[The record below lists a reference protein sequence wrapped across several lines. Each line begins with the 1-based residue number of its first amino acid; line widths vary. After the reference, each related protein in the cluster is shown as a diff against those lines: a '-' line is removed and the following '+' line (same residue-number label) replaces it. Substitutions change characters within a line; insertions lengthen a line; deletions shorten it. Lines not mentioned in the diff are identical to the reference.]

1 MMNACVIMHN
11 MMIESEHGD
20 PDATDMTLESQGP
33 LAEVNQEVSDEFGA
47 FSSVHQE
54 IFDEQFHVQLHDDL
68 VKHLWAI
75 KRKRCLMC
83 PSHYK
88 IV

>member
-1 MMNACVIMHN
+1 MMSVCVIMHN
-11 MMIESEHGD
+11 MMIESERGD

-54 IFDEQFHVQLHDDL
+54 IF
-68 VKHLWAI
+68 
-75 KRKRCLMC
+75 
-83 PSHYK
+83 
-88 IV
+88 